1 MSDTTVV
8 IEDCLERLKQGDL
21 KAREVLINRASRRL
35 LALARRMLRDSPR
48 IARWEEA
55 EDLLQAS
62 VLRLHLALADVVP
75 QSVED
80 FLRFAAAQ
88 MRRELT
94 DMARHY
100 FGQEGIGSN
109 HATPV
114 PSRPSSEDG
123 HLDYGK
129 HDSSCGPEN
138 LAVWTEFHS
147 SIEQLPEIERRVFDL
162 LWYHELTQAEAAKV
176 LEVTE
181 RQLRRYWQSA
191 RLNLQKL
198 IGDSWDAS

>member
-21 KAREVLINRASRRL
+21 KAREVLMARVSRRL
-35 LALARRMLRDSPR
+35 LVLARRMLQDSPR
-48 IARWEEA
+48 IGRWEQA

-75 QSVED
+75 PSVED

-100 FGQEGIGSN
+100 FGPQGIGAN

-114 PSRPSSEDG
+114 PGCMSPGEG
-123 HLDYGK
+123 YLAFEE
-129 HDSSCGPEN
+129 HDSSCSPSN

-147 SIEQLPEIERRVFDL
+147 SIEQLPEIERQVFDL
-162 LWYHELTQAEAAKV
+162 LWYHELTQVEAAKV
-176 LEVTE
+176 LKVTE

-191 RLNLQKL
+191 RLNLRQL
-198 IGDSWDAS
+198 IGSSWDAD